1 MDTPLRLLLLTLTLT
16 PLILPTHNSLAA
28 QTILWCKDIIGFA
41 WPNRTTWM
49 HESLLIMPYPIR
61 PIICLYWYLYAR
73 WSPGTFYSSFSTRTV
88 LSAQRRLQRSPI
100 QEVSTR
106 TGNLFSRGSFSR
118 LTDWIPS
125 PVAWFLFLRNMVA
138 RFLFLGQAG
147 SCCIGLYSLKKGYLV
162 LIRGPFELINVF
174 YQRVSH

>member
-61 PIICLYWYLYAR
+61 PTICLYWYLYAR
-73 WSPGTFYSSFSTRTV
+73 WSPGTFYSSFSMTRTV

-118 LTDWIPS
+118 LTGFPRLLHGFSFWET
-125 PVAWFLFLRNMVA
+125 WL
-138 RFLFLGQAG
+138 LGFYSWVKLGLVVLG
-147 SCCIGLYSLKKGYLV
+147 STA
-162 LIRGPFELINVF
+162 
-174 YQRVSH
+174 